1 MEVLHG
7 LLFFM
12 IKTAGIFLFLLSA
25 VGFFAFQTKMF
36 DNPYISLCEE
46 VESRIYLPSNELVD
60 WSRKCRERASLVNAF
75 TPRQLIVNDFKRRMS
90 FDGVSHFDLQEPA
103 EANSFWSGETN
114 DHGFEW
120 EYLEQYILI
129 TEVAPQSSSAE
140 AGLQRGDLISAYNDK
155 EIHSADLQKN
165 GKFSIL
171 RRQKKMD
178 IQLKSKSYQKY
189 YPPQIYSYKG
199 KKVLPLTNFF
209 NPEILTVVDDYIKKL
224 RTSDTL
230 VLDLRQN
237 GGGDFAL
244 ALSFLNRFIC
254 EKKVIGEIKRPKFSD
269 APQMD
274 FSPNWSQDDQ
284 LQFLGKSSSLVMKT
298 SHHDPCFQGPLIVLV
313 SHSTASTGELV
324 AQALKMHR
332 GARVVGE
339 KTLGSLLVGVAR
351 PVDILGPGYLLYLP
365 EAIYLDEKGHAIEKN
380 GVVPQIERGYRLKA
394 SLTGQDSFLEGL

>member
-1 MEVLHG
+1 
-7 LLFFM
+7 M
-12 IKTAGIFLFLLSA
+12 IKIASVVLFILSA
-25 VGFFAFQTKMF
+25 FGFFSFQTKKF
-36 DNPYISLCEE
+36 ENPYFSLCRE
-46 VESRIYLPSNELVD
+46 VESRIYLPAQELRE
-60 WSRKCRERASLVNAF
+60 WSKKCRERASLVTAF

-90 FDGVSHFDLQEPA
+90 LEGVSHFDLQEPA
-103 EANSFWSGETN
+103 EASSFWGGETI

-129 TEVAPQSSSAE
+129 TEVAPFSSAAE
-140 AGLQRGDLISAYNDK
+140 AGLQRGDLIAAYEGKD
-155 EIHSADLQKN
+155 IHSADLQKN
-165 GKFSIL
+165 GRFTIL
-171 RRQKKMD
+171 RKDRKID
-178 IQLKSKSYQKY
+178 VNLKAKSYQKY
-189 YPPQIYSYKG
+189 YLPQAYNYKG

-209 NPEILTVVDDYIKKL
+209 NPALLEAVDGYLKSL
-224 RTSDTL
+224 RPQDTL

-237 GGGDFAL
+237 GGGDFAI

-254 EKKVIGEIKRPKFSD
+254 EKKYIGEITRPKFSSF
-269 APQMD
+269 PSLE

-284 LQFLGKSSSLVMKT
+284 LQYLGKASKLVFKT
-298 SHHDPCFQGPLIVLV
+298 AYHEPCFRGPLIVLI

-324 AQALKMHR
+324 AQALKKHR

-365 EAIYLDEKGHAIEKN
+365 EAIYLDETGHPIEKN
-380 GVVPQIERGYRLKA
+380 GVVPQVERGYRLKA